1 MKGNMFLGYARGSVG
16 DVTFARQK
24 GQQVARARNRQP
36 ANPRTINQSMQRSL
50 FANAVKFHSKGV
62 QALFKFA
69 FEDKRAAE
77 SDYNAF
83 MRHNI
88 NSSIRISR
96 YASESAVFPAF
107 GKWMMSYGSLRS
119 VTLEAGT
126 QSGNNTWSFSSPSAD
141 SNMTTFG
148 DFAECMRKDY
158 GYMEG
163 DIVTFVHIVANG
175 STVANMPAI
184 TPPEEGQPASWFLDQ
199 YKLESASTA
208 YTGGIIQ
215 FDNGRII
222 FNRKNVASDIYAQ
235 GFAVIFSR
243 PTSNGLLVSTS
254 YLVGNDAFNTIWEKA
269 HDSAYIE
276 QVLLSWQTQEQ
287 AILQGSL
294 LKSPEESGSIVDSI
308 LPSLPSNASE
318 IVVNLT
324 RDGFYT
330 DPAEGLIVGRMNVD
344 GRYYDITVTNIGS
357 SISFSVADTP
367 ITGDGMRVS
376 GAKIT
381 FDNRNGLTIS
391 DIEIYDI

>member
-1 MKGNMFLGYARGSVG
+1 MFLGYARGSVG

-36 ANPRTINQSMQRSL
+36 SNPRTINQSMQRSL
-50 FANAVKFHSKGV
+50 FANAVKFHSKGI

-126 QSGNNTWSFSSPSAD
+126 GDADNTWSFSSPSAT
-141 SNMTTFG
+141 SSMTTFG

-158 GYMEG
+158 GFMEG
-163 DIVTFVHIVANG
+163 DIFTLVHIVAHG
-175 STVANMPAI
+175 STASSMPAI
-184 TPPEEGQPASWFLDQ
+184 EPPAGLQPASWYLDQ

-208 YTGGIIQ
+208 LSGGVIQ
-215 FDNGRII
+215 FDNGRVV
-222 FNRKNVASDIYAQ
+222 FNRKNISTDDYAQ
-235 GFAVIFSR
+235 GFAIIFSR

-254 YLVGNDAFNTIWEKA
+254 YLVGNDAFKAIWEA
-269 HDSAYIE
+269 ANDPVYIE
-276 QVLLSWQTQEQ
+276 QVLVSWQTQDQ

-294 LKSPEESGSIVDSI
+294 IREPEVEKNLILSTVPVLPSKAEEITLKMARDNFYEEVVVGQIVGHAVIAGALVDIVISESGSS
-308 LPSLPSNASE
+308 
-318 IVVNLT
+318 
-324 RDGFYT
+324 
-330 DPAEGLIVGRMNVD
+330 
-344 GRYYDITVTNIGS
+344 
-357 SISFSVADTP
+357 
-367 ITGDGMRVS
+367 
-376 GAKIT
+376 IT
-381 FDNRNGLTIS
+381 FTFSGKNLSAQGLRSAGDVVTINNPAGYMIS
-391 DIEIYDI
+391 DVFIQDI